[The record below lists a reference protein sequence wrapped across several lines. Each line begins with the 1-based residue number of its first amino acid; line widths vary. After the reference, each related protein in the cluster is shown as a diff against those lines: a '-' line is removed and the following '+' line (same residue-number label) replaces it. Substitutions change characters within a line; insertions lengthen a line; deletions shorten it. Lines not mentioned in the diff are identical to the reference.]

1 MSAAESFGR
10 RVLRELIEHNELARF
25 LTVRARGKT
34 AVLGYE
40 VDDDW
45 IPLFRFA
52 NGSAA
57 FNVADLQIR
66 HRQTWQ
72 FTFVRGVPAFIAE
85 ALAGPLRLFW
95 ELHAPS

>member
-1 MSAAESFGR
+1 VSAESFGR
-10 RVLRELIEHNELARF
+10 RVLRELTEHNELARF
-25 LTVRARGKT
+25 LSVRARGKT

-45 IPLFRFA
+45 VPLFRFA

-66 HRQTWQ
+66 HRETWQ
-72 FTFVRGVPAFIAE
+72 PTFVRGIPAAIAE
-85 ALAGPLRLFW
+85 TLAGPLRPFW
-95 ELHAPS
+95 ELHAP

>member
-1 MSAAESFGR
+1 MNAKSFGLQ
-10 RVLRELIEHNELARF
+10 VLRELIEHNELAQF

-40 VDDDW
+40 IDEDW
-45 IPLFRFA
+45 VPLFRFA

-66 HRQTWQ
+66 HRETWKP
-72 FTFVRGVPAFIAE
+72 TFVRGVPAMLAE
-85 ALAGPLRLFW
+85 ALAGPLRPFW
-95 ELHAPS
+95 ELHAP